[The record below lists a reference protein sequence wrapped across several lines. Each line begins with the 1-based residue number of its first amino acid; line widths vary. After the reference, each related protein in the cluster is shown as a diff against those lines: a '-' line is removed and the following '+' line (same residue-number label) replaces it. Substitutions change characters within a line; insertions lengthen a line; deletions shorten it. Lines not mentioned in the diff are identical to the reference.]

1 VAWFNSSGML
11 TLRRACGIF
20 GAVLSQPDHPLEG
33 DYPVD
38 ITTEKEGGVIFVA
51 LQAESLDAS
60 NTNEFK
66 RTVATAVEPKAKVVL
81 DLAQVQFIDSSG
93 CGAILAFLRQLT
105 TVGGD
110 LKLCNVTKP
119 VRSLFELVRM
129 HRILDIYNNREEAAK
144 SYQAG

>member
-1 VAWFNSSGML
+1 ML

-20 GAVLSQPDHPLEG
+20 GAVRFQPQYPLEG